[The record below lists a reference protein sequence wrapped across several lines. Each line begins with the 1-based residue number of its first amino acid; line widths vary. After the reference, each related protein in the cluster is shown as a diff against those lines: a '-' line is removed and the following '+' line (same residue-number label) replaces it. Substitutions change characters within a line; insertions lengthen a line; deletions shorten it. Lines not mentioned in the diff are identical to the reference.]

1 MIRPDPERPHVMIVD
16 VSSELLLELREGW
29 SEPVQMM
36 IEDDELVMRS
46 LEKIT
51 TDVDPVSDDEMGRPR
66 ETDTVYRIPSSRGA
80 EAVD

>member
-36 IEDDELVMRS
+36 IEDDELVMRT
-46 LEKIT
+46 LEPFEVV
-51 TDVDPVSDDEMGRPR
+51 TDGPGPEP
-66 ETDTVYRIPSSRGA
+66 ETVYRIPSSRGA